1 MLSAASAF
9 GQNAGDETATNAPP
23 ASIPTLGLTT
33 NETLQVAGP
42 ANPGTPGVPVA
53 GTSQLFTPS
62 AAGIGPSGAASPFR
76 WGPVKLSPH
85 LTYQVSYGNGVQASP
100 GQQGNTLINE
110 VSPGILLALGTHWT
124 LDYTPALRFYSSKQF
139 KDGTDHLVSL
149 NGATTYQDWSFGLGQ
164 SYSLTS
170 QPLVETGAQTD
181 QETYSTALTAGYQFN
196 SRMSLSLS
204 AGQNFRFIDQT
215 VATEALTNMREW
227 TTLDWLNY
235 HFNPSLEA
243 GLGAGFTYDNL
254 TGSPDMTSEQLLG
267 RVSWKV
273 GNRLRLL
280 VNGGLNDQQFL
291 TSGASDLLSPIFS
304 VAAQYQLFEP
314 TSFSLTASRS
324 VSPSYLQGAS
334 SEVTG
339 FNASLNQRLLKRF
352 FLGVSGGYN
361 TTDFH
366 ATTSGPVANN
376 IDSYNTTSF
385 SVSLS
390 TVFFKRATASIF
402 YQASYNSSKSAL
414 YNYDT
419 TQSGLTLGYHF

>member
-1 MLSAASAF
+1 
-9 GQNAGDETATNAPP
+9 
-23 ASIPTLGLTT
+23 
-33 NETLQVAGP
+33 
-42 ANPGTPGVPVA
+42 
-53 GTSQLFTPS
+53 
-62 AAGIGPSGAASPFR
+62 
-76 WGPVKLSPH
+76 
-85 LTYQVSYGNGVQASP
+85 
-100 GQQGNTLINE
+100 
-110 VSPGILLALGTHWT
+110 
-124 LDYTPALRFYSSKQF
+124 
-139 KDGTDHLVSL
+139 
-149 NGATTYQDWSFGLGQ
+149 
-164 SYSLTS
+164 
-170 QPLVETGAQTD
+170 
-181 QETYSTALTAGYQFN
+181 
-196 SRMSLSLS
+196 
-204 AGQNFRFIDQT
+204 
-215 VATEALTNMREW
+215 
-227 TTLDWLNY
+227 
-235 HFNPSLEA
+235 
-243 GLGAGFTYDNL
+243 AGFTYDNL